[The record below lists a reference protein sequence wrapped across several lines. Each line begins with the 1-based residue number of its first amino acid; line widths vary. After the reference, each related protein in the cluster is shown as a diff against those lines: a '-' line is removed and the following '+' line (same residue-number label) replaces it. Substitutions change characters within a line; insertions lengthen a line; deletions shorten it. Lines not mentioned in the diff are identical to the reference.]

1 MDVKMDFRIHIND
14 MKELKSGT
22 IAIGG
27 TNLLPPMCFLLFIPF
42 TEQYPQVQVNLVET
56 TPSQLTDRLFPVL

>member
-1 MDVKMDFRIHIND
+1 MDVENGFQNYIND

-27 TNLLPPMCFLLFIPF
+27 TNLFASYVLPPLLSRF
-42 TEQYPQVQVNLVET
+42 TEQYPQVQVNL
-56 TPSQLTDRLFPVL
+56 

>member
-1 MDVKMDFRIHIND
+1 MDVENGFQNYIND

-27 TNLLPPMCFLLFIPF
+27 TNLFASYVLPPLLSRLQNNIPRF
-42 TEQYPQVQVNLVET
+42 RSTW
-56 TPSQLTDRLFPVL
+56 